1 MSILNKKYL
10 KTHLKLHPSLSQ
22 CNEHRSSTVRVWAE
36 YYTVA
41 VDDQTL
47 AVTLAVAFCQL
58 KQKDYAYV
66 TLLIKH

>member
-1 MSILNKKYL
+1 
-10 KTHLKLHPSLSQ
+10 
-22 CNEHRSSTVRVWAE
+22 
-36 YYTVA
+36 